1 MTEKNNTITNEVETR
16 LDELFME
23 DDSAP
28 DNVPEE
34 KEQNSHKKLR
44 DLKAAILSIDWEI
57 NDDIMSSLLHR
68 IKALRKDYQNDRIIF
83 MFLQLLEAVGKYIKT
98 NKGNAHPT
106 SIKLLNSMFYNLEKV
121 IYDSTMPISKRKNI
135 LKTEI
140 KRFKILKEQIVGQKG
155 RYEIPEEYEQK
166 IAPAE
171 QEETIVLDQ
180 EVIEPSEPS
189 IPVDENTRISAEIA
203 AAVEQIK
210 SVIQSEFNALRADL
224 RQWMKENN

>member
-1 MTEKNNTITNEVETR
+1 V
-16 LDELFME
+16 L
-23 DDSAP
+23 
-28 DNVPEE
+28 
-34 KEQNSHKKLR
+34 
-44 DLKAAILSIDWEI
+44 
-57 NDDIMSSLLHR
+57 
-68 IKALRKDYQNDRIIF
+68 
-83 MFLQLLEAVGKYIKT
+83 GKYIKT

-106 SIKLLNSMFYNLEKV
+106 SIKLLNSMFYSLEKV
-121 IYDSTMPISKRKNI
+121 IYDSAMPISKRKNI

-140 KRFKILKEQIVGQKG
+140 KQFKILKEQIVSQKG
-155 RYEIPEEYEQK
+155 RYEIPEKSEKK

-171 QEETIVLDQ
+171 QEEAILLDQ